1 MLSKTPPPM
10 LYFLLVIRMAGFKGG
25 LRFANI
31 LTLTL
36 FASSKV
42 NNKTTTAVHSL
53 SNLVASLCVCT
64 VEPSSIGNNRA
75 GMTLIAF
82 KTTTFL
88 KGVLR
93 PLPFMN
99 LSATSY

>member
-1 MLSKTPPPM
+1 MLPNAPLPM
-10 LYFLLVIRMAGFKGG
+10 FYFLLVVRMASFEGG
-25 LRFANI
+25 LGFANI
-31 LTLTL
+31 LTLAL

-42 NNKTTTAVHSL
+42 NHIFTTTVYPL
-53 SNLVASLCVCT
+53 SNLVASLSVCA
-64 VEPSSIGNNRA
+64 VKPSCIVNNRA
-75 GMTLIAF
+75 GMTTIAF
-82 KTTTFL
+82 KTTIFL